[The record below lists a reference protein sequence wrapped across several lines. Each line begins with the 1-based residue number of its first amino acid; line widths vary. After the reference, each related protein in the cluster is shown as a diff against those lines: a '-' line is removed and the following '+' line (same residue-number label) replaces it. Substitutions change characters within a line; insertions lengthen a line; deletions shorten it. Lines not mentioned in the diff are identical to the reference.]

1 MTSEERRFTSRDL
14 SSYATNSKP
23 DVLNVGARRTDEGAE
38 EEQVA
43 AAGG

>member
-23 DVLNVGARRTDEGAE
+23 VVLIVVVRRIDVGAVEV
-38 EEQVA
+38 QVA
-43 AAGG
+43 AVGG

>member
-14 SSYATNSKP
+14 SSYTTNSKP
-23 DVLNVGARRTDEGAE
+23 EVLKAVVRRSDAGAAE
-38 EEQVA
+38 VQAA

>member
-23 DVLNVGARRTDEGAE
+23 VALIAAARRIDVGAAE
-38 EEQVA
+38 VQVA